1 MNEIFISYS
10 RRDKV
15 FTLKLFDAL
24 KAARREV
31 WADWEDIPPGSDWF
45 VEIKEGVERSQAVLF
60 ILSPEWI
67 KSRECAKELEYAV
80 QMGKRLIPVIWQN
93 VDTKDVPP
101 ELAKINWIFMREGD
115 DFERGFQLLE
125 TTMDT
130 DLEWLKVHTR
140 LQTRALEWNNKYRDK
155 SLILRGKELVDAEF
169 QLATNTT
176 KEPRPTDLQREYVL
190 ESRRAADKQRTLIT
204 SISIMI
210 ALIMTAL
217 AMVAVVESRLATRR
231 AKIARAGELA
241 SQVQL
246 LTSRDLQGSNSTS
259 LLLALE
265 AMHSVD
271 KLSYADTISAQQ
283 SLFDSLSY
291 VNGTPL
297 VGHANPVASVEF
309 SPDGHWLAT
318 TSKSE
323 NELLLW
329 DTQNILAAPLKL
341 SGHNRPIK
349 TVNFSS
355 DSHWLAT
362 GSEDNTIRLWNAQNF
377 SDPAIILKGH
387 DDSVN
392 ALVFTKDGHW
402 LASGSSD
409 TTVYLWNLN
418 NINAKPI
425 ILKENSDIIDDLTF
439 SLDGQ
444 WLASSSEDF
453 TIRLWDMSSP
463 TYESTALTGHS
474 NSIAKLAFSPD
485 GRWLAS
491 GSWDYTVRLWDLTN
505 LTTEPMI
512 LDGLDSQAITDLAFS
527 PNGNWLA
534 IASGGNILR
543 LWNMQ
548 DPSMVAIQL
557 DGHTAGI
564 NDLEFS
570 PNGNWLA
577 TSSADKTNIIWDLT
591 DLGTS
596 TPFILMKLRGH
607 DADVNTLAFSPD
619 GQWLAS
625 GGVDKVVRLWK
636 LQDPTINPA
645 LIQESKDVI
654 YAMTYSPDGKQLAT
668 GSAEGD
674 IRLWDVHSRT
684 TILLPND
691 HPAVIASLAFSPD
704 SHWLAAGNFND
715 GTLLH
720 WNITDPKALPLQ
732 MEANASVYAIAFS
745 ADSKQLMTASSDNTV
760 QRWDLNKP
768 SAPTTLLPD
777 QPNLISTMAFS
788 PDGHWLATDD
798 LATNAVSVW
807 NIQDG
812 SAKPRLITEMDGT
825 ISALAFDHKNHW
837 LAVGSMLK
845 SPNRPARNAVFL
857 WDMEDASKPPIIL
870 LGHVDRIT
878 ALTFRAD
885 DRFLISGSDDGTARI
900 WNMETI
906 LNDTPSIPIH
916 LQDLN
921 GGLTAFALSPDG
933 KRLTTAD
940 TDAAL
945 QVWNLNPDDLIT
957 AACQTVGRNLT
968 RDEWLQFGFTETYR
982 ATCPDWQIEENTTP

>member
-1 MNEIFISYS
+1 MNDIFISYS
-10 RRDKV
+10 RRDKD
-15 FTLKLFDAL
+15 FTLKLFEAL
-24 KAARREV
+24 KTAKREV

-45 VEIKEGVERSQAVLF
+45 VEIKEGVEQSQAVLF

-67 KSRECAKELEYAV
+67 KSGECAKELEYAV

-93 VDTKDVPP
+93 VDPKDVPL
-101 ELAKINWIFMREGD
+101 ELARINWIFMREGD
-115 DFERGFQLLE
+115 DFEKGFQLLE

-140 LQTRALEWNNKYRDK
+140 LQTHALEWNNNHRDK
-155 SLILRGKELVDAEF
+155 SFILRGKDLADAEF
-169 QLATNTT
+169 QLATNTS
-176 KEPRPTDLQREYVL
+176 KEPHPTDLQREYVF
-190 ESRRAADKQRTLIT
+190 ESRRAADKQRNLIT
-204 SISIMI
+204 SIATTT
-210 ALIMTAL
+210 ALMMTAL
-217 AMVAVVESRLATRR
+217 AVAAVVEAGLATKR

-246 LTSRDLQGSNSTS
+246 LTSRDLQGSNSAS

-265 AMHSVD
+265 AMHSVE
-271 KLSYADTISAQQ
+271 KLSYADTITALQ
-283 SLFDSLSY
+283 SLYDSLFY

-297 VGHANPVASVEF
+297 VGHADAVASVEF

-318 TSKSE
+318 TGKSE

-329 DTQNILAAPLKL
+329 DMQNTSAVPLKL
-341 SGHNRPIK
+341 SGHDGPIK
-349 TVNFSS
+349 TAIFSP

-377 SDPAIILKGH
+377 SDPAIVLKGH

-392 ALVFTKDGHW
+392 ALAFTTDGYW
-402 LASGSSD
+402 LASGSAD
-409 TTVYLWNLN
+409 TTVRLWDLHNLD
-418 NINAKPI
+418 AEPI
-425 ILKENSDIIDDLTF
+425 ILKENTDIIDDLTF
-439 SLDGQ
+439 SPDGH

-453 TIRLWDMSSP
+453 TIHLWDMTSP
-463 TYESTALTGHS
+463 THESTTLTGHS
-474 NSIAKLAFSPD
+474 GSIAVLTFSSD

-505 LTTEPMI
+505 RANEPKI
-512 LDGLDSQAITDLAFS
+512 LEGVDSQAITDLAFS

-534 IASGGNILR
+534 IASGSSILR

-548 DPSMVAIQL
+548 DPSTAAIQL

-564 NDLEFS
+564 NDLAFS

-577 TSSADKTNIIWDLT
+577 TASADKTNIIWDVP
-591 DLGTS
+591 DPGTS
-596 TPFILMKLRGH
+596 TPAIVMKLRGH
-607 DADVNTLAFSPD
+607 DADVNSLAFSPD

-636 LQDPTINPA
+636 LQDPAINPA

-654 YAMTYSPDGKQLAT
+654 YAMTFSPDGQRLAT

-674 IRLWDVHSRT
+674 IRLWDVHAHT
-684 TILLPND
+684 NILLAND

-704 SHWLAAGNFND
+704 AHWLAAGNFND
-715 GTLLH
+715 GTLLL
-720 WNITDPKALPLQ
+720 WNITDPKAPSLH
-732 MEANASVYAIAFS
+732 MDTTGSIYALAFS
-745 ADSKQLMTASSDNTV
+745 ADSKQLLTASSDNTV
-760 QRWDLNKP
+760 QRWDLEEP
-768 SAPTTLLPD
+768 SAPTTLLPS
-777 QPNLISTMAFS
+777 QTTTIATMSFS

-807 NIQDG
+807 NVQNG
-812 SAKPRLITEMDGT
+812 SAKPRLITEMDGA
-825 ISALAFDHKNHW
+825 ISALTFDHKGHW
-837 LAVGSMLK
+837 LAIGSVIN
-845 SPNRPARNAVFL
+845 SPNRPARNAIFV
-857 WDMEDASKPPIIL
+857 WDMEDASKPPLIL

-878 ALTFRAD
+878 TLTFSAD
-885 DRFLISGSDDGTARI
+885 DHFLITGSDDGTARI
-900 WNMETI
+900 WNMDTI

-933 KRLTTAD
+933 KTLATAD

-945 QVWNLNPDDLIT
+945 QVWNMNLDELIT

-982 ATCPDWQIEENTTP
+982 ATCPNWQIEEAATP